1 MQNKGQQQNN
11 LSRTGVAS
19 VMKKQM
25 WKNMNQREITDWD
38 AEISRDEEIE
48 YLEDESIETKEN

>member
-1 MQNKGQQQNN
+1 
-11 LSRTGVAS
+11 
-19 VMKKQM
+19 
-25 WKNMNQREITDWD
+25 MNQREITDWD